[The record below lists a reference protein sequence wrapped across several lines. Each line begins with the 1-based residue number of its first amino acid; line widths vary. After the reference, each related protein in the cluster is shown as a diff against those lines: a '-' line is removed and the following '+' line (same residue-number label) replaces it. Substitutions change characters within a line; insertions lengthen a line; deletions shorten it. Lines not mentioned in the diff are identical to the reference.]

1 MTPAAL
7 GRDRISALIPHAGA
21 MCLLEEVLSWTA
33 EGIVCRTLSHLDP
46 ANPLRRAGRL
56 HALCGAEYALQAA
69 ALHGALLA
77 DGTPQPAGYLAALRG
92 VELGADR
99 LDDPAYGAL
108 HVEAVLQAREASGLI
123 YALRVRARDGR
134 GLFAAR
140 GTVVLPGHGGLSPGQ
155 GSPGQGSPGQDARG
169 QDARGRSDTAPERGG
184 AFPPGPTDAPPE
196 RGGDAP
202 GPGAAPRTP
211 PA

>member
-1 MTPAAL
+1 MPIGMSPAAI
-7 GRDRISALIPHAGA
+7 GRDRILALIPHAGA
-21 MCLLEEVLSWTA
+21 MCLLDEALSWTA
-33 EGIVCRTLSHLDP
+33 GGIVCRTLSHLDP

-99 LDDPAYGAL
+99 LDDPAHGAL
-108 HVEAVLQAREASGLI
+108 HVEAVLHAQEASGLI
-123 YALRVRARDGR
+123 YALRVRAQDGR
-134 GLFAAR
+134 DLLAAR
-140 GTVVLPGHGGLSPGQ
+140 GTVVLPGRGGASPGQ
-155 GSPGQGSPGQDARG
+155 GSPGQ
-169 QDARGRSDTAPERGG
+169 SDTVPERGG
-184 AFPPGPTDAPPE
+184 APPRGRTSVPPE

-202 GPGAAPRTP
+202 GPGAVPRTP